1 MQPFDVAGSAGQ
13 AGGAAVTGVPGA
25 PGLPYRFLDDP
36 AAAATHLAALRGAP
50 ALAFDLEAD
59 SLHRYREKICLVQLS
74 TPAENIVL
82 DPLACRDALLALGPL
97 FADPAVNKIVHG
109 GDYDVRL
116 LKKDLGLEVRNLFDT
131 MIAAQFTGRE
141 QFGLAALLL
150 EHFGIT
156 LDKRYQRADWSARP
170 LGPEL
175 LAYAAL
181 DTAHLFALKGR
192 LEEELDRLGRRAWV
206 EEECRLLEGVEPG
219 PPKKPWCL
227 DVKGASRLAPR
238 QLAVLQALLELRD
251 RLAREMDRPPFK
263 VLANQT
269 LLDWAQNPPTNR
281 RALMVSPGTSRS
293 LLTRE
298 GDAVL
303 EAVTHALVLPD
314 GECPR
319 PVSTRGTPLTE
330 AQARRFQSLRKVREA
345 AAARLK
351 LSPGLLVNSATLEK
365 LAREEPLEA
374 AETLRGVL
382 KGWQLSTIG
391 DEVRAA
397 LRAAAGAAG

>member
-1 MQPFDVAGSAGQ
+1 VTEAQPLA
-13 AGGAAVTGVPGA
+13 
-25 PGLPYRFLDDP
+25 YRFLEEP

-50 ALAFDLEAD
+50 VVAFDLEAD

-74 TPAENIVL
+74 TPSANLIL
-82 DPLACRDALLALGPL
+82 DPLACREALLALGPL
-97 FADPAVNKIVHG
+97 FADPAVTKIVHG

-150 EHFGIT
+150 ELFGIA
-156 LDKRYQRADWSARP
+156 LDKRYQRADWSLRP

-181 DTAHLFALKGR
+181 DTAHLFALKAR
-192 LEEELDRLGRRAWV
+192 LEEELERLGRRSWV
-206 EEECRLLEGVEPG
+206 EEECRLLEAVEPG
-219 PPKKPWCL
+219 APKKPWCL
-227 DVKGASRLAPR
+227 DVKGASRFTPR
-238 QLAVLQALLELRD
+238 QLAVLQGLLELRD
-251 RLAREMDRPPFK
+251 ELARELDRPPFK
-263 VLANQT
+263 VLSNQT
-269 LLDWAQNPPTNR
+269 LLDWAQNPPTSH
-281 RALMVSPGTSRS
+281 RALLVSPGTNRTLLSRK
-293 LLTRE
+293 
-298 GDAVL
+298 GDALL
-303 EAVTHALVLPD
+303 EAMTRALVLPE

-319 PVSTRGTPLTE
+319 RVATRGAPLTE
-330 AQARRFQSLRKVREA
+330 AQARRFQALRKVREG

-391 DEVRAA
+391 EEVRAT
-397 LRAAAGAAG
+397 LRAAGGAAPPA